1 MYEVIFLW
9 TLALIYIIF
18 AIMQDVKTR
27 EIANWLSFSLIIF
40 ALGFRFF
47 YSLFEGDNFVFFYQ
61 GLIGLGIF
69 FVLGNLLY
77 YGKVFAGGDAKLMIA
92 LGTIFPVYAVLSKN
106 LQSFFDFLLIFLC
119 VGFVYIMISS
129 VILCVKNFKSFK
141 KEFFKLLNRNK
152 KLMIGIIFLSVILLG
167 LGFLDRIFFSL
178 GILTFITCYLYLYSK
193 AIDECCM
200 IKRMQT
206 KNLREGDWLYSNLKI
221 GRRIIKAKWDGVS
234 KREINEIKKK
244 YKEVRIRQ
252 GIAFS
257 PVFLIAFVLFAILY
271 FLNLRLWNP
280 FW

>member
-1 MYEVIFLW
+1 
-9 TLALIYIIF
+9 
-18 AIMQDVKTR
+18 MQDVKTR